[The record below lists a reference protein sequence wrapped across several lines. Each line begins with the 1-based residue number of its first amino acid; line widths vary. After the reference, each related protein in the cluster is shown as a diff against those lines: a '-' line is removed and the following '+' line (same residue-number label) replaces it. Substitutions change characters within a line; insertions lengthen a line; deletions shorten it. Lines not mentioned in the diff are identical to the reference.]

1 MKTPILIVIGLLGV
15 GCGKYEKQ
23 ELTLEEKIAGT
34 YEWRSGKD
42 VFRVVFLEGGA
53 AELYENGEKDR
64 EEYRWR
70 IRGQQPPGRV
80 VDIREEVHIE
90 YKDGS
95 ALILRINP
103 DYSLT
108 SIAEI
113 MDEKRR
119 DYLKDE
125 QKIIGSV
132 R

>member
-1 MKTPILIVIGLLGV
+1 MN
-15 GCGKYEKQ
+15 
-23 ELTLEEKIAGT
+23 
-34 YEWRSGKD
+34 
-42 VFRVVFLEGGA
+42 GGA
-53 AELYENGEKDR
+53 TELYENGERDR
-64 EEYRWR
+64 GECRWG
-70 IRGQQPPGRV
+70 IRGQQPPGKL

-90 YKDGS
+90 YMGGS

-125 QKIIGSV
+125 QKIKLVRSLRNRSAKISDSTQSV
-132 R
+132 KFKKAFGKLKK